1 MSKGLLNSMVLKNL
15 FEDVDGNELLPVL
28 IEGGVITKE
37 QVEEYYKANI
47 KSQKAQKP
55 TYSTIEDGV
64 LVKFDERDL
73 DKYGAYTT
81 PKGVVEI
88 GRGAF
93 AKCSNLRKIHL
104 SRDVVAI
111 KEDAFCECK
120 NLQHVTMTNSVRK
133 IDRYAFCD
141 CESLTAIKLS
151 DNLKHIPEAAF
162 ERCRQLQVVILP
174 NKVEIIDDYAFASC
188 YNLRL
193 IDYLPKTLEMV
204 GLSAFTETPIVYS
217 FMRRFKEKQELQKQE
232 KGNTK

>member
-15 FEDVDGNELLPVL
+15 FEDIDGKELLPSL
-28 IEGGVITKE
+28 IESGVITKE
-37 QVEEYYKANI
+37 QVEEYYKTNI

-55 TYSTIEDGV
+55 TYSMIANGM

-104 SRDVVAI
+104 SRDIVTI

-120 NLQHVTMTNSVRK
+120 NLQNVTMTNSVRE
-133 IDRYAFCD
+133 IGIYAFSD
-141 CESLTAIKLS
+141 CESLVAIKLS
-151 DNLKHIPEAAF
+151 DNLKHIPVSAF
-162 ERCRQLQVVILP
+162 KRCTQLQVVILP
-174 NKVEIIDDYAFASC
+174 NKVETIGSYAFANC
-188 YNLRL
+188 NN
-193 IDYLPKTLEMV
+193 
-204 GLSAFTETPIVYS
+204 LSAVDNLPESLVWVSSDAFAGTPIEKD
-217 FMRRFKEKQELQKQE
+217 FMRKYNQNIEEQKQA